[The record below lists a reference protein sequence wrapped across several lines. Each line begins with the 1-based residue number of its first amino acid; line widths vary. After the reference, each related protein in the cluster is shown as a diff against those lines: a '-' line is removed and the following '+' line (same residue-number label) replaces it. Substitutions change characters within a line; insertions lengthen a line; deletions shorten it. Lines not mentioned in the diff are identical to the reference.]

1 MRLRRRARL
10 EAGDINRGLKQ
21 AKSTKR
27 RAVFTILGLGAIFGW
42 TYLVFISDV
51 FSVSAVEV
59 RGVKELDAVDITK
72 EVFDLLDAR
81 EGFRPW
87 PPRHAWF
94 IRHEDLEEKL
104 KTRLF
109 VLNATVEKSYD
120 NVLRLSI
127 EERVKRVVFH
137 SHQQYFWLDLQGVAT
152 QELTADEKRDVQA
165 RLLGHRPVRLD
176 EPPVIKRNL
185 GELVSAGFVLTDQ
198 NQAREWIG
206 LSEKLG
212 TAGLTYRELEPP
224 TASSSL
230 FKVLSVEG
238 FTVLMDVTASID
250 SQVHTYQAF
259 IKNKPKDL
267 GQPEYIDVRVPGRVY
282 LK

>member
-1 MRLRRRARL
+1 MRAHRRAKL

-27 RAVFTILGLGAIFGW
+27 RAVFTILGLGALFGW

-59 RGVKELDAVDITK
+59 RGVEDLDPVDVTK
-72 EVFDLLDAR
+72 EVFHTLDSR
-81 EGFRPW
+81 EEFRPW

-94 IRHEDLEEKL
+94 IDREALEEKL
-104 KTRLF
+104 KNRLF
-109 VLNATVEKSYD
+109 VLNATVENSYD
-120 NVLRLSI
+120 NILRLSI

-137 SHQQYFWLDLQGVAT
+137 SHKQYFWLDLQGVAT
-152 QELTADEKRDVQA
+152 QELSDEEKRDIQA
-165 RLLGHRPVRLD
+165 RLLGHRPIRPD
-176 EPPVIKRNL
+176 EPPVIKRDL
-185 GELVSAGFVLTDQ
+185 DELVSSGFVLTLQ
-198 NQAREWIG
+198 NEAREWIA

-212 TAGLTYRELEPP
+212 TAGLAYREIEPP

-230 FKVLSVEG
+230 FKVLSIEG
-238 FTVLMDVTASID
+238 HTVLMDITAPIE
-250 SQVHTYQAF
+250 SQVNTYQDF
-259 IKNKPKDL
+259 IKSKPKDL
-267 GQPEYIDVRVPGRVY
+267 GQPEYIDVRVPGRIY

>member
-1 MRLRRRARL
+1 MRTTRRSKL

-27 RAVFTILGLGAIFGW
+27 RVVFTILALGTIFGW
-42 TYLVFISDV
+42 TYLVFISDA

-59 RGVKELDAVDITK
+59 RGVEDLDPVDVTK
-72 EVFDLLDAR
+72 EVFHLLDAR
-81 EGFRPW
+81 EEFRPW

-94 IRHEDLEEKL
+94 IDREALQEKL
-104 KTRLF
+104 KSRLF
-109 VLNATVEKSYD
+109 VLNATVENSYN
-120 NVLRLSI
+120 NVLRLSV

-137 SHQQYFWLDLQGVAT
+137 SHKQYFWLDHQGVAT
-152 QELTADEKRDVQA
+152 QELSDEEKRDTQA
-165 RLLGHRPVRLD
+165 RLLGHRSVRSE
-176 EPPVIKRNL
+176 EPPVIKRDL
-185 GELVSAGFVLTDQ
+185 DELVAPGFVLTNQ
-198 NQAREWIG
+198 NEAREWIA

-212 TAGLTYRELEPP
+212 TAGLAYRELEPP

-238 FTVLMDVTASID
+238 YTVLMDITSPIE

>member
-1 MRLRRRARL
+1 MRIKRRARL
-10 EAGDINRGLKQ
+10 EEGDINRGLKR

-27 RAVFTILGLGAIFGW
+27 RAVFTILGLGAVFGW

-51 FSVSAVEV
+51 FSVNAVEV
-59 RGVKELDAVDITK
+59 RGVKDLDPVDVTR
-72 EVFDLLDAR
+72 EVFDVLDERAS
-81 EGFRPW
+81 FRPW
-87 PPRHAWF
+87 PARHAWF
-94 IRHEDLEEKL
+94 INQKELEERL

-127 EERVKRVVFH
+127 EERVKRMVFH
-137 SHQQYFWLDLQGVAT
+137 SRQQYFWLDLQGVAT
-152 QELTADEKRDVQA
+152 QELSQEEKRDVQA
-165 RLLGHRPVRLD
+165 RLLGHRPVRVD

-185 GELVSAGFVLTDQ
+185 DEPVSAGFVLTDQ
-198 NQAREWIG
+198 NEARHWIG

-212 TAGLTYRELEPP
+212 MAGLAYREIEPP
-224 TASSSL
+224 AASSSL

-238 FTVLMDVTASID
+238 YTVLMDVTASIE